1 MTKTTIEWCDEV
13 WNPVTGCQK
22 VSAGCKNCYAER
34 IASRFWGARKFTDMM
49 IHPERLDDP
58 LHWKKPRRVFVNSM
72 SDLFHPAVPDEFIDR
87 VGQTISRCKVPHTF
101 IVLTKRSGRMREYF
115 TDRGN
120 FAKNVFLGVSVEDNN
135 QLWRV
140 VDLLQTPAAVRF
152 VSVEPMLEAIDLREP
167 LSGYPV
173 QTSSGMTISREMA
186 LDAGEPSWEGMTWG
200 DDEWEP
206 TMPALDWVI
215 CGCESGPGAR
225 PFEMDWAR
233 DLRDQCVS
241 ANVPFFFKQG
251 RVNGDIVK
259 MPELDGQT
267 WAQYPEIRH
276 A

>member
-34 IASRFWGARKFTDMM
+34 IASRFWGARKFTDVM

-87 VGQTISRCKVPHTF
+87 VGQTISRCKVPHMF

-152 VSVEPMLEAIDLREP
+152 VSVEPMLGPVDLGNF
-167 LSGYPV
+167 LCKDYS
-173 QTSSGMTISREMA
+173 
-186 LDAGEPSWEGMTWG
+186 EGRLTLG
-200 DDEWEP
+200 RY
-206 TMPALDWVI
+206 LDWVI
-215 CGCESGPGAR
+215 AGCESGPGAR

-251 RVNGDIVK
+251 RVNGEIVK